1 MPSSR
6 TIATTDASLLQLTDQ
21 AASASNTP
29 GIGLFPF
36 YASNRNGSK
45 TCRNGLPLISA
56 ATEIYGRFQSLK
68 ALRYPG
74 LCEYLDISKGKHGR
88 IITVSEYYQV
98 SLATWSVSTPLT
110 ETTCATIQG
119 IAIQLLETLQYLHGQ
134 GIIVHGLQPQDVLLI
149 PPSAATRIPTVKL
162 ANYGL
167 YHMTN
172 NGYHVDFPVGDPHY
186 LAPEALLAV
195 MERDFDGLDA
205 QPLMLS
211 AVDSWALGVMLAQLL
226 TSASFWRPAATLTE
240 IFTTLESLYHLAL
253 TTKADTI
260 TDAENTPLPLTAAL
274 STSLS
279 LWTLM
284 QERYPMSALNP
295 SCVFYLMDQYQSHT
309 ALTADGTNDPT
320 DSALRRLLQ
329 LVFCCLNPNELDRP
343 TATDLLSDSLVCP
356 HPQTYSL
363 DMEPDTDTDLRCEA
377 LTTQTKPSRPAHTTS
392 PIVSLSAVNL
402 TVIYHLWMVA
412 GGKAGKECDRHI
424 GQEQLTAI
432 QRIPPALGMDLLLS
446 RDPRSDSYSHAG
458 HDPSSSLMTSA
469 ETSDWP
475 RSPASHPSDDFPS
488 SSLDAQNEATDYLPM
503 DSTMPVADTTYL
515 YRGETIALPRAQL
528 EQFIATN
535 SEMHYDVHLDHFDDD
550 GDVVVIDFLAGTEED
565 AESLLDTALI
575 VQFTT
580 GSKRSILLPT
590 SAEAMPTPAQSP
602 DLKTTNNRVTCRP
615 IEPKWSV
622 AAQLVPGKPEPL
634 NHKDPSAPAV
644 LHSSPIA
651 IADMVCALAGMTPAR
666 TKEYQ
671 LMKLAIR
678 ERDCQYQLFRVTLFQ
693 TLLDQYPASRTEI
706 IKQARVDIPPKL
718 RPQIWSAILGVLRC
732 DAWVYHH
739 IDKESPSDADK
750 QINVDIPRCH
760 QYHNLLGS
768 SVGHAKMRRLLKG
781 WLRANPHLVYW
792 QGFDSVTAPFLSLHF
807 NDEYQAFAC
816 LYRFV
821 AKYIPR
827 LFTADNSQ
835 VMYGYFAVFQ
845 HLLTFHDPELSSHL
859 TSAGFTPQLYAMP
872 WFLTMFTHVFSLEKI
887 YLIWDKFLVSTKS
900 FPHFFGLAILRHA
913 RAMLL
918 TTGFNEHITMFTNAL
933 PSIDVEQ
940 CIQNAYQ
947 LCQMTPPSLM
957 ALPPESDDVAPPPT
971 PTTATSP
978 HVLQPTDHHC
988 EAHPPMATQHPE
1000 PWWLTPISLTARCA
1014 ELVARIFITDVYVLG
1029 DLALLLDIR
1038 SEQEFQQEGH
1048 VRHSIRIPDSL
1059 LTSVSNYLKSVHRH
1073 YQIIVGD
1080 DDKPSDVERVTV
1092 FTEQLIQ
1099 ASFSHVCRMHGGIG
1113 AVRAAWDAVQAQST
1127 AGVPTVTA
1135 VSPWDGA
1142 PTGNHRLS
1150 AGSPTSPIPPTVP
1163 EKDFVMVG
1171 LAEGSSAHQARI
1183 PPLCRCKPQKLVLV
1197 SSKGRAESRVTVW
1210 QCQANMKLTAAS
1222 SASTLASLGDYLRN
1236 AGSSTSLAP

>member
-1 MPSSR
+1 MR
-6 TIATTDASLLQLTDQ
+6 TIAIPGASLSPPTGQ
-21 AASASNTP
+21 AASAPSTP

-68 ALRYPG
+68 ALHHPG

-88 IITVSEYYQV
+88 IITVSEFYEA
-98 SLATWSVSTPLT
+98 SLATWSVPTPLT
-110 ETTCATIQG
+110 ESTYATIQS
-119 IAIQLLETLQYLHGQ
+119 IAMQILEALRYLHSH
-134 GIIVHGLQPQDVLLI
+134 GIIVQGLQPQDVLLV
-149 PPSAATRIPTVKL
+149 PPSATMSSPTVKL
-162 ANYGL
+162 VNYGL

-172 NGYHVDFPVGDPHY
+172 NGYHVDFPIGDPHY

-195 MERDFDGLDA
+195 MERDFGGLDA
-205 QPLMLS
+205 QPLVLS
-211 AVDSWALGVMLAQLL
+211 AVDSWDVGVMLAQLL
-226 TSASFWRPAATLTE
+226 TSTPFWRPSATLAE
-240 IFTTLESLYHLAL
+240 IFTTLENLYHLAL
-253 TTKADTI
+253 TTEVAT
-260 TDAENTPLPLTAAL
+260 TSDAATTPPSLAVGL
-274 STSLS
+274 SASVG

-284 QERYPMSALNP
+284 QDRYPTSALNP
-295 SCVFYLMDQYQSHT
+295 SCVFYLLDQYQSH
-309 ALTADGTNDPT
+309 ALPVTDGANTRT
-320 DSALRRLLQ
+320 DSVLPCLLR
-329 LVFCCLNPNELDRP
+329 LVFCCLHPNELDRP
-343 TATDLLSDSLVCP
+343 TPTDLLTDSLVC
-356 HPQTYSL
+356 SL
-363 DMEPDTDTDLRCEA
+363 PSAYTLDIESDTEMDLRCEA
-377 LTTQTKPSRPAHTTS
+377 LTTQPKPSRPAHTTS
-392 PIVSLSAVNL
+392 SIASLSTVTLAVL
-402 TVIYHLWMVA
+402 YHLWMVA
-412 GGKAGKECDRHI
+412 GGKAGKECDRRI

-432 QRIPPALGMDLLLS
+432 QRIPPALGMDLLFS
-446 RDPRSDSYSHAG
+446 RDPRSDNHHHTDHEPDASVTTVS
-458 HDPSSSLMTSA
+458 
-469 ETSDWP
+469 ETADWP
-475 RSPASHPSDDFPS
+475 RSPASHPSDDVPQLS
-488 SSLDAQNEATDYLPM
+488 VAIQDDTTDALPLDGT
-503 DSTMPVADTTYL
+503 TPVADTTYL
-515 YRGETIALPRAQL
+515 YRGETIVLPRAQL

-535 SEMHYDVHLDHFDDD
+535 SEMHYDVHLDHFDDA
-550 GDVVVIDFLAGTEED
+550 GDVVAIDFLAGTEED

-580 GSKRSILLPT
+580 GSKRRILLPA
-590 SAEAMPTPAQSP
+590 SAEEMPTPAQSP
-602 DLKTTNNRVTCRP
+602 DLLVAKHEAACSRKESTQSTT
-615 IEPKWSV
+615 
-622 AAQLVPGKPEPL
+622 AHLVPNRLEL
-634 NHKDPSAPAV
+634 LSHKELLAPSLP
-644 LHSSPIA
+644 HSSPIA
-651 IADMVCALAGMTPAR
+651 IADMMYALAGMTPAR
-666 TKEYQ
+666 IQEYQ

-816 LYRFV
+816 LHRFV

-845 HLLTFHDPELSSHL
+845 HLLTFHDPELSTHL
-859 TSAGFTPQLYAMP
+859 NNAGFTPQLYAMP

-971 PTTATSP
+971 PTTVTNP
-978 HVLQPTDHHC
+978 PTLQSTDHDSSGL
-988 EAHPPMATQHPE
+988 PPTAPQCPG
-1000 PWWLTPISLTARCA
+1000 PWWLTPISLNARCA

-1038 SEQEFQQEGH
+1038 GEQEFQQEGH
-1048 VRHSIRIPDSL
+1048 VRHSIRIPDNL
-1059 LTSVSNYLKSVHRH
+1059 LTSVSNYLKSVRRH
-1073 YQIIVGD
+1073 YQVIVGD
-1080 DDKPSDVERVTV
+1080 DDKPLDLERATI

-1099 ASFSHVCRMHGGIG
+1099 SSFSHVCRLHGGIG
-1113 AVRAAWDAVQAQST
+1113 AVRAAWDLVQAQS
-1127 AGVPTVTA
+1127 AGNAPA
-1135 VSPWDGA
+1135 VA
-1142 PTGNHRLS
+1142 PLNRASTGNHRQPV
-1150 AGSPTSPIPPTVP
+1150 GSPTSPFPLPVP
-1163 EKDFVMVG
+1163 EKDFVMVSP
-1171 LAEGSSAHQARI
+1171 AEDPLTLHERI
-1183 PPLCRCKPQKLVLV
+1183 PPLCRCKPHKLVLV
-1197 SSKGRAESRVTVW
+1197 SSKGRTESRVMVW
-1210 QCQANMKLTAAS
+1210 QCQANVKLAAAS

-1236 AGSSTSLAP
+1236 AGSSTSLAPS